1 MATSMYNHHRFARAV
16 MKKFRKAPASLTIEL
31 HSNHWLFQGQQGK
44 LEYDGPM
51 RPFLQALREQAIPP
65 SLLNTILNSST
76 HVPIYDGC
84 LLIEIH
90 DFRTSCLTAAQE
102 LANQASG
109 SDLYQRNP
117 FHHSKSATTRPT
129 TTTTALNSRPA
140 PTSALGMSGLP
151 CSSSATQRPVAG
163 PQTNGFGAL
172 HSAGKDS
179 SEQDTCTKYRVV
191 MKPDSVSM
199 WEQLVHLNRL
209 HGSQGEW
216 DDQSV
221 LQMESRILAAIA
233 PPLALDTSFALSRT
247 ANLAI
252 AVTAPTLPFMSWDG
266 RYIARAERHK
276 VEDQSVNAKQVH
288 SGPSSTAAGESG
300 TRKADVK
307 GGQAGDE
314 STSTARGKGDAA
326 TLGYEKQEI
335 DLFAKLGKPSAE
347 DLSEKAR
354 ATWDEKASSPMS
366 QWNWLSRTYG
376 YHKLRRPGQE
386 PPSNTIFTGQ
396 NTRGGAVNADASAAM
411 MAIANE
417 RANGQAED
425 GGAAAAASAAA
436 AAAAAAASAT
446 TKKKP
451 TKKKRKD
458 VGGEDSVRGGSVVDV
473 KAEDSKDA
481 VAAAEATKGKPKPK
495 KKKDTTAANVTPTI
509 PSKGK
514 KRGIDEMSEAGS
526 VNIAVPPSPSQP
538 LRSAI
543 GLENKSVV
551 FSNLPPPGAAKK
563 LTKKQQ
569 KAFDAA
575 EREKARQQAEA
586 AAAEQNPPKK
596 KAKKNTAAPATA
608 ATTAGPVTNTGFT
621 NPNAFNPT
629 LATPLIDLVGLQ
641 DVAAPPPP
649 EPSAVNLA
657 SGFPVDMIGQPQQ
670 QQQDYSQI
678 MVPPNLLDPAL
689 PPHMANMPIG
699 EVPENIFMAAAADV
713 DFAFPFPMGGP
724 EGSVASGFNGDV
736 MEFGGGGSMEHV
748 EELTMYNGMPD
759 LSSRQP
765 SGQSRAPPGS

>member
-31 HSNHWLFQGQQGK
+31 HSNHWLFQGQ
-44 LEYDGPM
+44 
-51 RPFLQALREQAIPP
+51 PFLQALREQAIPT

-129 TTTTALNSRPA
+129 TSSLNSRPA

-151 CSSSATQRPVAG
+151 CSSSAIQRPVAG
-163 PQTNGFGAL
+163 PQTNGLSAL
-172 HSAGKDS
+172 HSAGKES
-179 SEQDTCTKYRVV
+179 SEEDTCTKYRVV

-209 HGSQGEW
+209 HGSEGEW

-252 AVTAPTLPFMSWDG
+252 AVTTPTLPFMSWDG

-276 VEDQSVNAKQVH
+276 VEDQSVNAKRVH
-288 SGPSSTAAGESG
+288 AGSSRVAAEEAG
-300 TRKADVK
+300 TRKERTMGTKASD
-307 GGQAGDE
+307 GPR
-314 STSTARGKGDAA
+314 SRTRGMGDAA

-335 DLFAKLGKPSAE
+335 DLFAKLGQPSAE

-354 ATWDEKASSPMS
+354 AVYDEKASSPMS

-396 NTRGGAVNADASAAM
+396 NTRGGAVNADAAAAM
-411 MAIANE
+411 MVIANE
-417 RANGQAED
+417 RANGQAEE
-425 GGAAAAASAAA
+425 GGAAAAVAAATAAAPAASAAP
-436 AAAAAAASAT
+436 
-446 TKKKP
+446 KKKP

-458 VGGEDSVRGGSVVDV
+458 AGAEDSVRGGSVVDI
-473 KAEDSKDA
+473 KAEESKEA
-481 VAAAEATKGKPKPK
+481 VAAADSTKGKPKPK
-495 KKKDTTAANVTPTI
+495 KKKDTAAANVTPTV
-509 PSKGK
+509 PAKGK
-514 KRGIDEMSEAGS
+514 KRGVDEMSEAGS
-526 VNIAVPPSPSQP
+526 VNTAIPPSPSQP
-538 LRSAI
+538 SRSAV

-551 FSNLPPPGAAKK
+551 FSNLPPPGATKK
-563 LTKKQQ
+563 MTKKQQ
-569 KAFDAA
+569 RAFDAA
-575 EREKARQQAEA
+575 EREKAKQQAEA
-586 AAAEQNPPKK
+586 AVAAEQNPPKK
-596 KAKKNTAAPATA
+596 KAKKNALPSAATMALTTTTAPA
-608 ATTAGPVTNTGFT
+608 PSTGFT
-621 NPNAFNPT
+621 NPNTFNPA
-629 LATPLIDLVGLQ
+629 LATPFIDLVGLQ
-641 DVAAPPPP
+641 DVAMAPPPP
-649 EPSAVNLA
+649 PDQSVINLA
-657 SGFPVDMIGQPQQ
+657 PGFPVDMVAQQ
-670 QQQDYSQI
+670 QLQQPPDYSNI

-689 PPHMANMPIG
+689 PPDMANMPIG
-699 EVPENIFMAAAADV
+699 EVPENIFLAAAADV
-713 DFAFPFPMGGP
+713 DFNFPFPMGGP
-724 EGSVASGFNGDV
+724 EGSVASGFAGDV
-736 MEFGGGGSMEHV
+736 IDFGGGSMEHV
-748 EELTMYNGMPD
+748 EDMTMYNLPD
-759 LSSRQP
+759 LTSRQP
-765 SGQSRAPPGS
+765 PGQSRAPPGS